1 MVCCYWRIINDGVV
15 LVDKIDYFRK
25 QRILKYFITLIVQQ
39 YASDYKVRVL
49 SYEKMAS
56 YFLKINLFNVVESV
70 LK

>member
-39 YASDYKVRVL
+39 YASDYKVQML
-49 SYEKMAS
+49 IYEKMAS

>member
-49 SYEKMAS
+49 IYEKMAS